1 MVGYLFTLLELYE
14 RGRKKKKKEKK
25 RETLFPYFRIF
36 KKNYAIVKGD
46 NRIKEKME
54 YNIIDTIVESLSSYV
69 LVKRFF
75 KRVTCT
81 LFNSLSIVFF
91 FITIFLTVCL
101 QRTLSKYLLRK
112 RKANKKIKR
121 KETKTYIKFAK
132 RQSTQVPS
140 RI

>member
-25 RETLFPYFRIF
+25 REILFPYFRIF

-46 NRIKEKME
+46 DRIKEKME

-69 LVKRFF
+69 LIKRFF

-91 FITIFLTVCL
+91 FHYYFFNNLFTANFVKVPASETK
-101 QRTLSKYLLRK
+101 SKQK
-112 RKANKKIKR
+112 NKKKR
-121 KETKTYIKFAK
+121 NKNIY
-132 RQSTQVPS
+132 
-140 RI
+140 